1 MNKDNIVFKEV
12 ELTVY
17 RVVPDCEITNYFR
30 VCKNFFDAIDFVRFV
45 KDKKVSKKYYMRCR
59 IFLNING
66 EEIIVEPEEKNII
79 YRLSQE
85 YDFNKFLDE
94 LDKFNYGKLGNRKEK
109 IIERIKILEEYK

>member
-1 MNKDNIVFKEV
+1 
-12 ELTVY
+12 
-17 RVVPDCEITNYFR
+17 
-30 VCKNFFDAIDFVRFV
+30 
-45 KDKKVSKKYYMRCR
+45 MRCR

-79 YRLSQE
+79 YRLSQT

-94 LDKFNYGKLGNRKEK
+94 LDKFNYGKLGNRKKK